1 MPTTPRKRKAT
12 FSTSAPRRSLR
23 LATATTTQQEILA
36 EPARAPAPTP
46 ESESEPG
53 IPRTNPDH
61 QHRDVVH
68 NLDKS
73 VPESEPSIEM
83 ELVIAPPNRIAAG
96 SKLGS
101 PLVVTFKAS
110 KLRRRPVTAEGGE
123 GQDLSGVWAYISL
136 MSEDKSR
143 TLAPPRTDLLRGHPA
158 ASIHPLDSAAQRGG
172 SSFAY
177 AAFPDLTI
185 TAPGRYCFCINVF
198 DMNRYVSSRSV

>member
-1 MPTTPRKRKAT
+1 
-12 FSTSAPRRSLR
+12 
-23 LATATTTQQEILA
+23 
-36 EPARAPAPTP
+36 
-46 ESESEPG
+46 
-53 IPRTNPDH
+53 
-61 QHRDVVH
+61 
-68 NLDKS
+68 
-73 VPESEPSIEM
+73 M

-198 DMNRYVSSRSV
+198 DMNSSDGQSTTTKLLPALHTHVFDVIEDTHFAPRQGQLKTCHALVSDRLT